1 MSKLFVVA
9 TPIGNLQDITLRA
22 LEIFNGVDWI
32 AAEDTRVTKKLLSR
46 FKIDKPIISCH
57 KHSDRRSIVRIIS
70 LLRAGK
76 NVAFVTDAGTPGIS
90 DPGQYLIKSVVGAG
104 FATGIVSIPGPS
116 ALSAAISISDVD
128 CSEFLFLG
136 FPPHKKGRKKFFARV
151 VKNKTPVIIF
161 ESPHRIQKTLIEL
174 NEAAGNRYCNVGREL
189 TKIHEEVFR
198 GALVDACRW
207 VTESGPRGEFVIIV
221 AADS

>member
-1 MSKLFVVA
+1 MQKRIDIVNPFSDFALVVYVVSLVVHFYSPHEFVFFLVSDYRNNTYMSKLFVVA

-151 VKNKTPVIIF
+151 VL
-161 ESPHRIQKTLIEL
+161 SP
-174 NEAAGNRYCNVGREL
+174 AL
-189 TKIHEEVFR
+189 T
-198 GALVDACRW
+198 
-207 VTESGPRGEFVIIV
+207 
-221 AADS
+221 